1 MDMSQYLDMFLE
13 ESREH
18 LQTLNQKILELED
31 NPHNVAVLDEIFRSA
46 HTLKGM
52 SATMGFEGIA
62 ELTHEMENV
71 LSNLRGSPSAVTTK
85 VVDLLFKCLDS
96 LENMVDAIVSG
107 GDNKGNGEELIQLLR
122 LAGTGELDRE
132 EKKVKKIIEPKEN
145 LTKILQEEE
154 ERENQQNEELLASFN
169 INQYDLTILREA
181 DRKQLQAY
189 HINVQ
194 LDASCVMKAA
204 RTFMVFRNLE
214 EAGEIIK
221 SVPTAQELEEE
232 KFDRTFQV
240 VVVTPDSKEE
250 VIKTLESIAEVEVLS
265 ITDINIDEVQTQ
277 KGQELSKDEFLDNAV
292 AVEEKLEVVHIEDK
306 RDSQKQEIKTATGK
320 ETVKK
325 TKISPTVRV
334 DIERLD
340 NLMNLV
346 GELVI
351 SKTRLEQIS
360 TTSDLAELNETIEH
374 IDRITTDLQ
383 TVVMKVRMVP
393 IEQVFNRFPRMVRDL
408 AKELGK
414 EINLIIEGKETELD
428 RTVIDEIGDP
438 LVHLIRNAIDHG
450 VEQPEVRRQMNK
462 PVEAVLRLVAKHE
475 GNNVVI
481 EVEDDGRGIDAGKLK
496 NKAIQKGLITAKEA
510 EQLDEQGA
518 VNLIWMAG
526 FTTAEQVSDI
536 SGRGVGLDAV
546 RTKIESLSGSVE
558 IETQINKGTK
568 FKIRL
573 PLTLAII
580 QALLVNVGDEIYA
593 IPLGAIDETTSI
605 EQGHIKKVQ
614 NQEVVL
620 LRGQVLPLV
629 RLDQVLEVPRAG
641 THTEELYVVVVRK
654 GEKKA
659 GLIVDSL
666 IGQQEI
672 VIKSPG
678 KLLQG
683 ICGIAGAAILGNGQV
698 SLILDVGTL
707 L

>member
-1 MDMSQYLDMFLE
+1 MDMSQYMDMFME

-18 LQTLNQKILELED
+18 LQALNQKILELED
-31 NPHNVAVLDEIFRSA
+31 NPHDLGILDEIFRSA

-52 SATMGFEGIA
+52 SATMGFERIA

-71 LSNLRGSPSAVTTK
+71 LSVLRGAQVAVNTA
-85 VVDLLFKCLDS
+85 VVDLLFRCLDS
-96 LENMVDAIVSG
+96 LESMVDSISSGDTGNADVS
-107 GDNKGNGEELIQLLR
+107 ELTTLLR
-122 LAGTGELDRE
+122 KAGQGELVAAD
-132 EKKVKKIIEPKEN
+132 KPKES
-145 LTKILQEEE
+145 I
-154 ERENQQNEELLASFN
+154 REASKVSEPVQPDLPTVVDGIEVLRSFE
-169 INQYDLTILREA
+169 INQYDLTLLQEA
-181 DRKQLQAY
+181 QRKRYDAY
-189 HINVQ
+189 HIQVE
-194 LDASCVMKAA
+194 LDPGCVMKSA
-204 RTFMVFRNLE
+204 RAYMVFRNLE
-214 EAGEIIK
+214 EFGEIIK
-221 SVPTAQELEEE
+221 SVPSSQELEDE
-232 KFDRTFQV
+232 KFDLSFEV
-240 VVVTPDSKEE
+240 VVVTKEE
-250 VIKTLESIAEVEVLS
+250 QERVLHAVDSIAEVRVKS
-265 ITDINIDEVQTQ
+265 ITPVNLKEVKAQEAQDNDVPQAVKEPSEPINENAALLKNRTTTEAKSKI
-277 KGQELSKDEFLDNAV
+277 KG
-292 AVEEKLEVVHIEDK
+292 
-306 RDSQKQEIKTATGK
+306 SQ
-320 ETVKK
+320 
-325 TKISPTVRV
+325 TVRV

-351 SKTRLEQIS
+351 NKTRLEQIS
-360 TTSDLAELNETIEH
+360 TTNSVTELNETIEH

-383 TVVMKVRMVP
+383 NVVMKVRMVP

-414 EINLIIEGKETELD
+414 EINLIVEGKETELD

-450 VEQPEVRRQMNK
+450 VEMPEIRRQKGK
-462 PVEAVLRLVAKHE
+462 PLESVVRLVAKHE

-481 EVEDDGRGIDAGKLK
+481 EVEDDGRGLDPQALK
-496 NKAIQKGLITAKEA
+496 NKAVQKGVISAREA
-510 EQLDEQGA
+510 EQMDDQA
-518 VNLIWMAG
+518 AINLIFMAG
-526 FTTAEQVSDI
+526 FSTAEKVSDV

-558 IETQINKGTK
+558 IETRINQGTK

-580 QALLVNVGDEIYA
+580 QALLVNVGEEIYA
-593 IPLGAIDETTSI
+593 IPLGTIDETTSI
-605 EQGHIKKVQ
+605 IPSHIKKVQ

-620 LRGQVLPLV
+620 LRGNVLPLV
-629 RLDQVLEVPRAG
+629 RLDNVLEVPK
-641 THTEELYVVVVRK
+641 TIEESEELYVVVVRK

-683 ICGIAGAAILGNGQV
+683 ISGIAGAAILGNGHV

-707 L
+707 F

>member
-1 MDMSQYLDMFLE
+1 MDMSQYMDMFME

-31 NPHNVAVLDEIFRSA
+31 NPHELGILDEIFRSA

-52 SATMGFEGIA
+52 SATMGFERIA

-71 LSNLRGSPSAVTTK
+71 LSNLRGAQVAVNTAI
-85 VVDLLFKCLDS
+85 VDLLFKCLDA
-96 LENMVDAIVSG
+96 LENMVEAISSG
-107 GDNKGNGEELIQLLR
+107 ETGEADVKGLVELLRKAGQGQLTSISQLKGDNDDKKAKKERRKSNASLDAPEKLGN
-122 LAGTGELDRE
+122 
-132 EKKVKKIIEPKEN
+132 EN
-145 LTKILQEEE
+145 LEVLE
-154 ERENQQNEELLASFN
+154 AFD
-169 INQYDLTILREA
+169 INQYDLTLLQEA
-181 DRKQLQAY
+181 HRKRFQAY
-189 HINVQ
+189 HIQVE
-194 LDASCVMKAA
+194 LDPGCVMKSA
-204 RTFMVFRNLE
+204 RAYMVFRNLE
-214 EAGEIIK
+214 ELGEIIK
-221 SVPTAQELEEE
+221 SVPAAQELEDE
-232 KFDRTFQV
+232 KFDHSFQV
-240 VVVTPDSKEE
+240 VVVTQETQDRILKA
-250 VIKTLESIAEVEVLS
+250 LESIAEVKVGS
-265 ITDINIDEVQTQ
+265 ITEISIGDIKVQE
-277 KGQELSKDEFLDNAV
+277 GQGPVRSTGSGESENVHNEQLSMA
-292 AVEEKLEVVHIEDK
+292 AS
-306 RDSQKQEIKTATGK
+306 RTTAGTLNEASRK
-320 ETVKK
+320 VKANQ
-325 TKISPTVRV
+325 TVRV

-351 SKTRLEQIS
+351 NKTRLEQIS
-360 TTSDLAELNETIEH
+360 TTNSVAELNESIEH

-383 TVVMKVRMVP
+383 NVVMKVRMVP

-408 AKELGK
+408 ARDLGK
-414 EINLIIEGKETELD
+414 EINLIVEGKDTELD

-450 VEQPEVRRQMNK
+450 VETPEIRRQKGK
-462 PVEAVLRLVAKHE
+462 PVEAIVKLVAKHE

-481 EVEDDGRGIDAGKLK
+481 EVEDDGKGLNPEALRS
-496 NKAIQKGLITAKEA
+496 KAVQKGLITTKEA
-510 EQLDEQGA
+510 EQLDVNA
-518 VNLIWMAG
+518 AINLIWMAG
-526 FTTAEQVSDI
+526 FTTAEKVSDV

-546 RTKIESLSGSVE
+546 RTKIETLSGSIE
-558 IETQINKGTK
+558 IETRVNEGTK

-580 QALLVNVGDEIYA
+580 QALLVNVGNEIYA
-593 IPLGAIDETTSI
+593 IPLGTIDETTSI
-605 EQGHIKKVQ
+605 RPDQIKNVQ

-620 LRGQVLPLV
+620 LRGNVLPLV
-629 RLDQVLEVPRAG
+629 RLDKVLEVPVIESEP
-641 THTEELYVVVVRK
+641 EELYVVVVRK

-683 ICGIAGAAILGNGQV
+683 ITGIAGAAILGNGHV

-707 L
+707 F

>member
-18 LQTLNQKILELED
+18 LQALNQKILELED
-31 NPHNVAVLDEIFRSA
+31 NPHNVSVLDEIFRSA

-71 LSNLRGSPSAVTTK
+71 LSYLRGTPEAVTT
-85 VVDLLFKCLDS
+85 VVIDLLFRCLDS
-96 LENMVDAIVSG
+96 LESMVDAIVSG
-107 GDNKGNGEELIQLLR
+107 DDSKGNVEELVALLR
-122 LAGTGELDRE
+122 QAGTGGLKNVVPSIRE
-132 EKKVKKIIEPKEN
+132 RKEIEDSDKKKN
-145 LTKILQEEE
+145 TKIEEQET
-154 ERENQQNEELLASFN
+154 LLDFFN
-169 INQYDLTILREA
+169 INQYDLTILKEA
-181 DRKQLQAY
+181 DRKQMNAFHLQ
-189 HINVQ
+189 IE
-194 LDASCVMKAA
+194 LDAGCVMKAA
-204 RTFMVFRNLE
+204 RAFMVFRNLE
-214 EAGEIIK
+214 ESGEIIK
-221 SVPTAQELEEE
+221 SVPTAQELEDE
-232 KFDRTFQV
+232 KFDRDFEV
-240 VVVTPDSKEE
+240 VVVTPDSREQ
-250 VIKTLESIAEVEVLS
+250 VIKLLESIAEVKVNSVSE
-265 ITDINIDEVQTQ
+265 INIDEV
-277 KGQELSKDEFLDNAV
+277 KAKK
-292 AVEEKLEVVHIEDK
+292 AVEISLSHDEATENIISSEDLVL
-306 RDSQKQEIKTATGK
+306 QKDDKDA
-320 ETVKK
+320 KK
-325 TKISPTVRV
+325 TSKAVQTGNENAKRTKTNPTVRV

-360 TTSDLAELNETIEH
+360 TTSNLAELNETIEH

-414 EINLIIEGKETELD
+414 EINLIIEGKDTELD

-450 VEQPEVRRQMNK
+450 IELPEVRRQKNK
-462 PVEAVLRLVAKHE
+462 SIEAVLRLVAKHE

-481 EVEDDGRGIDAGKLK
+481 EVEDDGQGINPEKLR

-510 EQLDEQGA
+510 EQLDDQGA

-526 FTTAEQVSDI
+526 FTTAEKVSDV

-558 IETQINKGTK
+558 IETQVNKGTK

-605 EQGHIKKVQ
+605 EQEHIKKVQ

-629 RLDQVLEVPRAG
+629 RLDQVLEVPRVNS
-641 THTEELYVVVVRK
+641 HTEELYVVVVRK

-683 ICGIAGAAILGNGQV
+683 ICGIAGAAILGNGHV